1 MNKNVFVN
9 IPNLTFLSFP
19 SYNRNCKR
27 DDNMTSRVNDKDAE
41 RLWTV
46 SMQLLGLAEEEEEE
60 KMK

>member
-1 MNKNVFVN
+1 
-9 IPNLTFLSFP
+9 
-19 SYNRNCKR
+19 
-27 DDNMTSRVNDKDAE
+27 MTSRVNDKDAE